1 MKKTY
6 QTAETETIRI
16 KPMGLMI
23 PASDPADPNM
33 APIP

>member
-6 QTAETETIRI
+6 QTTKTETIRI

-33 APIP
+33 EIIP